1 MNYKEAVCQA
11 AIALWASA
19 KPSYN
24 SNPEAAVEQG
34 VKIAAQPTDSGPT
47 PKHVQKHATGRSS
60 VPEQADGRRLSNEH
74 RTTVQL
80 QPLISQRFCNR
91 MKC

>member
-34 VKIAAQPTDSGPT
+34 
-47 PKHVQKHATGRSS
+47 TGRKNRCSTNGFRTNTKTC
-60 VPEQADGRRLSNEH
+60 PETRYRTFERSRASRRETLE
-74 RTTVQL
+74 Q
-80 QPLISQRFCNR
+80 
-91 MKC
+91 